1 MAMPLL
7 SRDPIIPFT
16 YEGVEYQWERPP
28 LYDAQ
33 FEALFSCPDP
43 NGKTA
48 RYGICEAST
57 KAGKTVGCMAWLA
70 EQAVTGHGDAREYW
84 WIAPVYRQAKI
95 AYSRMKRALPAWVIA
110 STNDTDNV
118 IVLFNSNIIRF
129 RSAEK
134 PDNLYGDD
142 VYAAV
147 VDEASRMRE
156 AAWFAIRSTLTA
168 TRGPVRIIG
177 NVKGRGNWFYKIARK
192 AQLGAPDHAYRKMT
206 AYDAV
211 AGGVLAM
218 EEVEDAKAS
227 LPEDVFRE
235 LYLAE
240 GTEDGSNPFGQNHID
255 AAACLEMYSEER
267 TVCYGI
273 DLGDRNDW
281 TVITGLD
288 KYGDVT
294 GIARFRRV
302 GWPAVRA
309 RVAAIVKD
317 TPALIDST
325 GSGQPIT
332 DDLMRL
338 CAQMEPFTFTSRS
351 KQHIME
357 GLAFGL
363 QAGEIRWPDSDDGAV
378 LKQEMSLFE
387 YVTTGRTTVY
397 GSPEGYGF
405 HDDTVCSLALAR
417 EKLRRLYPVAVAR
430 AGPGA
435 IDKAGSWFGAA
446 SGGQHGDEDGAH
458 GASEDHHNFDLE
470 TERLC

>member
-1 MAMPLL
+1 MLL
-7 SRDPIIPFT
+7 SRDPIVPFT
-16 YEGVEYQWERPP
+16 YDGVDYEWQRPP

-33 FEALFSCPDP
+33 FKALFSCPDP

-57 KAGKTVGCMAWLA
+57 KAGKTVGCMAWLG
-70 EQAVTGHGDAREYW
+70 EQAVTGLGDGREYW
-84 WIAPVYRQAKI
+84 WVAPVYRQAKI
-95 AYSRMKRALPAWVIA
+95 AYSRMKRALPPWVIA
-110 STNDTDNV
+110 ATNDTDNT
-118 IVLFNSNIIRF
+118 IVLFNSNVIRF

-134 PDNLYGDD
+134 PDNLYGED

-192 AQLGAPDHAYRKMT
+192 AQLGAPDHAYLKIT

-218 EEVEDAKAS
+218 EEIEDAKAS

-240 GTEDGSNPFGQNHID
+240 GSEDGSNPFGLTHIEK
-255 AAACLEMYSEER
+255 AATLAMFSDR
-267 TVCYGI
+267 KTVCYGV

-294 GIARFRRV
+294 GIMRFRRV
-302 GWPAVRA
+302 GWPTVRA
-309 RVAAIVKD
+309 RVAEIVKD
-317 TPALIDST
+317 TPCLIDST

-332 DDLMRL
+332 DDLMRM
-338 CAQMEPFTFTSRS
+338 CAQMQGYTFTTRS
-351 KQHIME
+351 KQHLME

-363 QAGEIRWPDSDDGAV
+363 QAGEIRWPDSGDGAV
-378 LKQEMSLFE
+378 MKQEMMVFE

-397 GSPEGYGF
+397 GAPEGYGF

-417 EKLRRLYPVAVAR
+417 EQLRRLYPVAVAR
-430 AGPGA
+430 PAPGG
-435 IDKAGSWFGAA
+435 IDKAGSWIGAA
-446 SGGQHGDEDGAH
+446 SGGYHGDDEA
-458 GASEDHHNFDLE
+458 AAAEDHEFDLDA
-470 TERLC
+470 ERLA